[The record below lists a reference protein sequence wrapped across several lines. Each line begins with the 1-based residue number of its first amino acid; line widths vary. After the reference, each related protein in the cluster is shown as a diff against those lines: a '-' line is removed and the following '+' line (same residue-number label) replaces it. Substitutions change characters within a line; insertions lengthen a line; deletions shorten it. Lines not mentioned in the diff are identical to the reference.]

1 MILSAV
7 FIFVVIAFCCFFVV
21 SFLLPLFAP
30 VVSQTGNFF
39 RFSIVPAPMAI
50 SISIL
55 TKTMKYHS
63 ISRNN
68 ITNIMQVDNF
78 TRQFDEAYRRPTD
91 TIFGHSGSA
100 TNGKHMFVDFIAE
113 VSSRL
118 QCIS

>member
-1 MILSAV
+1 
-7 FIFVVIAFCCFFVV
+7 
-21 SFLLPLFAP
+21 
-30 VVSQTGNFF
+30 
-39 RFSIVPAPMAI
+39 
-50 SISIL
+50 
-55 TKTMKYHS
+55 MKYHS

-100 TNGKHMFVDFIAE
+100 MNGKHMFVDFIAE